1 MDESTPLYSNIAFEE
16 NKLKNFIP
24 ENIIDEIR
32 SRSDIVEIVS
42 EAVVLKKAGKYFKG
56 LCPFHSEKTPSF
68 TVSPDKQ
75 IYHCF
80 GCSAGGNVFKFL
92 METQSLPFVEAVKSL
107 ADKVHVVIP
116 SPKRSAAESRQE
128 KERETILKSNRL
140 AAEYFTATLD
150 HPQKGK
156 KARAYLE
163 SRDFQ
168 GDILTKYQL
177 GWSTP
182 NWQDLMT
189 ALGQTVSRPDLEKA
203 GLIKQKDGG
212 SDKNYYDRFRA
223 RLMIP
228 LKDLYG
234 NVIGFGAR
242 IIGEGEPKYLNSP
255 ETPLYKKGR
264 VLFGMHLAKQ
274 PMRQE
279 NQAILVE
286 GYFDQIRAHEKGIC
300 NVVAT
305 CGTAL
310 TQEQAGL
317 LKNHVKNVVLVFDS
331 DSAGKRA
338 AQRGY
343 QVLIEKELNVRI
355 GHLPT
360 GHDPDSYIH
369 KFGPEKF
376 LQFIKNAKPFI
387 ESYIDDA
394 SARGNLATPSGRMD
408 VVNEVLPLLANV
420 KNNLERSEWVKYLSE
435 KAGVEDKALLKELKK
450 ALTQNQSQVKVVAT
464 GSTKKP
470 HPELYLVHLLL
481 SDQQAAR
488 EIRARVS
495 IEEFSHPDLRQIG
508 ELVYRL
514 LDNEQPVQVDRLLDQ
529 TEHPATR
536 ALLSKIGLEPIA
548 FDNPLQGADDCI
560 IELKRANIEKK
571 INELKQLR
579 NQADKAGKTA
589 ESREIHTQL
598 EKVQLSLT
606 PG

>member
-1 MDESTPLYSNIAFEE
+1 M
-16 NKLKNFIP
+16 KNFIP

-42 EAVVLKKAGKYFKG
+42 EVVVLKKAGKYFKG

-68 TVSPDKQ
+68 TVSPEKQ
-75 IYHCF
+75 IYHCS
-80 GCSAGGNVFKFL
+80 GCTAGGNVFKFL
-92 METQSLPFVEAVKSL
+92 METQSLPFVEAVKILASKAQVSL
-107 ADKVHVVIP
+107 P
-116 SPKRSAAESRQE
+116 SPRRSSTENRQE

-140 AAEYFTATLD
+140 AMEYFTATLD

-156 KARAYLE
+156 KAREYLE
-163 SRDFQ
+163 SRQFA
-168 GDILTKYQL
+168 GEILTKYQI

-189 ALGQTVSRPDLEKA
+189 ALRPEVSNSDMEKA

-212 SDKNYYDRFRA
+212 SDSNYYDRFRA

-234 NVIGFGAR
+234 NTIGFGGR

-274 PMRQE
+274 PMRRE

-286 GYFDQIRAHEKGIC
+286 GYFDQIRAHDEGIC

-310 TQEQAGL
+310 TPEQAGL

-331 DSAGKRA
+331 DSAGKLA

-355 GHLPT
+355 GLLPK
-360 GHDPDSYIH
+360 GHDPDSYIQE
-369 KFGPEKF
+369 FGPEKF
-376 LQFIKNAKPFI
+376 LQFIENAKPFI
-387 ESYIDDA
+387 ESYIDDV
-394 SARGNLATPSGRMD
+394 SANGNLETPSGRMD
-408 VVNEVLPLLANV
+408 VANEVLPLLAKV
-420 KNNLERSEWVKYLSE
+420 KNNLERSEWVRYLSE
-435 KAGVEDKALLKELKK
+435 KAGVEDNALLKELKK
-450 ALTQNQSQVKVVAT
+450 ALTQNQSLVKIAET
-464 GSTKKP
+464 GSLEKP
-470 HPELYLVHLLL
+470 NSELYLIHLLL
-481 SDQQAAR
+481 TDQQVAR
-488 EIRARVS
+488 KIRARVS
-495 IEEFSHPDLRQIG
+495 IEEFSNPEFKQVG
-508 ELVYRL
+508 ELVYRF
-514 LDNEQPVQVDRLLDQ
+514 LDTEQPVQVDRLLDQ
-529 TEHPATR
+529 TERPETR
-536 ALLSKIGLEPIA
+536 ALLSKIGMQPIA

-560 IELKRANIEKK
+560 IELKRTHIEKQ

-579 NQADKAGKTA
+579 NKADKDGKIA

-598 EKVQLSLT
+598 KKIQHSLIS
-606 PG
+606 G

>member
-1 MDESTPLYSNIAFEE
+1 
-16 NKLKNFIP
+16 LKNFIP
-24 ENIIDEIR
+24 ENILDEIR
-32 SRSDIVEIVS
+32 SRADIVEIVS
-42 EAVVLKKAGKYFKG
+42 EVVVLKKAGKYFKG

-80 GCSAGGNVFKFL
+80 GCTAGGNVFKFL
-92 METQSLPFVEAVKSL
+92 METQSLPFVEAVRIL
-107 ADKVHVVIP
+107 ASKVNVVIP
-116 SPKRSAAESRQE
+116 SPRRSVAESRQE

-156 KARAYLE
+156 KAREYLK
-163 SRDFQ
+163 SRNFS
-168 GDILTKYQL
+168 GETLSKYQL

-182 NWQDLMT
+182 NWQDLMN
-189 ALGQTVSRPDLEKA
+189 ALGHKASHSDLENA
-203 GLIKQKDGG
+203 GLIKQKDGSSG
-212 SDKNYYDRFRA
+212 NNYYDRFRA

-286 GYFDQIRAHEKGIC
+286 GYFDQIRAHEKGIL

-310 TQEQAGL
+310 TPEQAGL
-317 LKNHVKNVVLVFDS
+317 LKNHVQTVILVFDS
-331 DSAGKRA
+331 DNAGRLA

-343 QVLIEKELNVRI
+343 EVLIEKDLNVRI
-355 GHLPT
+355 GHLPK
-360 GHDPDSYIH
+360 GHDPDSYIQE
-369 KFGPEKF
+369 FGPEIF

-387 ESYIDDA
+387 ESYIDEA
-394 SARGNLATPSGRMD
+394 SASGNLGSPAGRME
-408 VVNEVLPLLANV
+408 VVNRVLPLLAKV
-420 KNNLERSEWVKYLSE
+420 KNNLERSEWVRYLSE
-435 KAGVEDKALLKELKK
+435 KAGVDDNALLKELKK
-450 ALTQNQSQVKVVAT
+450 ALTQNQSKVKAT
-464 GSTKKP
+464 PIRSIDKP
-470 HPELYLVHLLL
+470 NPELYLIHLLL
-481 SDQQAAR
+481 SNQQVAK
-488 EIRARVS
+488 EIHARVTLD
-495 IEEFSHPDLRQIG
+495 EFSNPELRQIG
-508 ELVYRL
+508 ELIYAL
-514 LDNEQPVQVDRLLDQ
+514 LDADKPVQVDRLLDKA
-529 TEHPATR
+529 ERPETR
-536 ALLSKIGLEPIA
+536 ALLSKIGLKPIA
-548 FDNPLQGADDCI
+548 FDDPSQGADDCI
-560 IELKRANIEKK
+560 FELKRTNIDKKIIELKR
-571 INELKQLR
+571 LR
-579 NQADKAGKTA
+579 NQADKAGKVA
-589 ESREIHTQL
+589 ESREIHIQL
-598 EKVQLSLT
+598 KKVQTSLI

>member
-1 MDESTPLYSNIAFEE
+1 M
-16 NKLKNFIP
+16 KHFIP
-24 ENIIDEIR
+24 ENIIEEIR

-42 EAVVLKKAGKYFKG
+42 EAVVLKKAGKYYKG
-56 LCPFHSEKTPSF
+56 LCPFHAEKTPSF

-80 GCSAGGNVFKFL
+80 GCAVGGNVFKFL
-92 METQSLPFVEAVKSL
+92 METQSLPFVEAVKLLASKANISL
-107 ADKVHVVIP
+107 P
-116 SPKRSAAESRQE
+116 SPKRSSAESRQE

-140 AAEYFTATLD
+140 ATEYFSATLN

-156 KARAYLE
+156 RARVYLE
-163 SRDFQ
+163 SRHFT

-189 ALGQTVSRPDLEKA
+189 ALGSKTSHPDLENA

-212 SDKNYYDRFRA
+212 SSKNYYDRFRA

-242 IIGEGEPKYLNSP
+242 IVGDGEPKYLNSP

-274 PMRQE
+274 PMRKE
-279 NQAILVE
+279 DQAILVE
-286 GYFDQIRAHEKGIC
+286 GYFDQIRAHDKGIC

-310 TQEQAGL
+310 TVEQAGL

-331 DSAGKRA
+331 DSAGKLA

-343 QVLIEKELNVRI
+343 QVLAEKELNVRI
-355 GHLPT
+355 GHLPK
-360 GHDPDSYIH
+360 GHDPDSYIQE
-369 KFGPEKF
+369 FGPEVF
-376 LQFIKNAKPFI
+376 LRFIENARPFI
-387 ESYIDDA
+387 ESYIDEA
-394 SARGNLATPSGRMD
+394 SASGNLKSPSGRMD
-408 VVNEVLPLLANV
+408 VVNEVLPLLAKV

-435 KAGVEDKALLKELKK
+435 KVGVDDNSLLKELKK
-450 ALTQNQSQVKVVAT
+450 SLTQNQSQVRVQET
-464 GSTKKP
+464 RPIEKP
-470 HPELYLVHLLL
+470 NPELYLIHLLL
-481 SDQQAAR
+481 SGQQVAK
-488 EIRARVS
+488 EIRTRVS
-495 IEEFSHPDLRQIG
+495 TEEFSNPDLRQIG
-508 ELVYRL
+508 ELVYRC
-514 LDNEQPVQVDRLLDQ
+514 LDTEQTVEVHRLLDQ
-529 TEHPATR
+529 AESPEIR
-536 ALLSKIGLEPIA
+536 ALLSKIGLAPIA
-548 FDNPLQGADDCI
+548 FDNPLQGAEDCI
-560 IELKRANIEKK
+560 FELKRNHIEQK
-571 INELKQLR
+571 IAELKRMR
-579 NQADKAGKTA
+579 NQADKAGKIA

-598 EKVQLSLT
+598 KNIQLSLI

>member
-1 MDESTPLYSNIAFEE
+1 M
-16 NKLKNFIP
+16 KHFIP

-42 EAVVLKKAGKYFKG
+42 EVVVLKKAGKYFKG

-80 GCSAGGNVFKFL
+80 GCATGGNVFKFL
-92 METQSLPFVEAVKSL
+92 METQSLPFVEAVKIL
-107 ADKVHVVIP
+107 ASKVNVVIP
-116 SPKRSAAESRQE
+116 SPRKNATESRQE
-128 KERETILKSNRL
+128 KERETLLKSNRR

-156 KARAYLE
+156 KAREYLE
-163 SRDFQ
+163 SRSFT
-168 GDILTKYQL
+168 GEILSKYQL

-182 NWQDLMT
+182 NWQDLMN
-189 ALGQTVSRPDLEKA
+189 ALGQKFSHRDLENA

-212 SDKNYYDRFRA
+212 SSSNYYDRFRA

-228 LKDLYG
+228 LQDLYG

-274 PMRQE
+274 PMRQQK
-279 NQAILVE
+279 QAILVE
-286 GYFDQIRAHEKGIC
+286 GYFDQIRAHQKGIL

-310 TQEQAGL
+310 TPEQAGL
-317 LKNHVKNVVLVFDS
+317 LKNHVNSVVLVFDS
-331 DSAGKRA
+331 DSAGKLA

-343 QVLIEKELNVRI
+343 QVLLEKDLSVKI
-355 GHLPT
+355 GHLPK
-360 GHDPDSYIH
+360 GHDPDSYIQE
-369 KFGPEKF
+369 FGPENF
-376 LQFIKNAKPFI
+376 LQFIENAKPFI

-394 SARGNLATPSGRMD
+394 SNSGNLESPAGRME
-408 VVNEVLPLLANV
+408 VVNQVLPLLAKV
-420 KNNLERSEWVKYLSE
+420 KNNLERSEWVRYLSE
-435 KAGVEDKALLKELKK
+435 KAGVDDNALLKELKK
-450 ALTQNQSQVKVVAT
+450 ALTQNQSQVKVAPIR
-464 GSTKKP
+464 SLDKP
-470 HPELYLVHLLL
+470 NPELYLVHLLL
-481 SDQQAAR
+481 SNQQVAR
-488 EIRARVS
+488 KIRARVS
-495 IEEFSHPDLRQIG
+495 LDEFSDPELRQIG
-508 ELVYRL
+508 ELVYGL
-514 LDNEQPVQVDRLLDQ
+514 LDIEQPVQVDRLLDQ
-529 TEHPATR
+529 VERPETR
-536 ALLSKIGLEPIA
+536 ALLSKIGLKPIA
-548 FDNPLQGADDCI
+548 FDDPLKGADDCI
-560 IELKRANIEKK
+560 TELKKAHIEKKIIELKR
-571 INELKQLR
+571 LR
-579 NQADKAGKTA
+579 NQADKAGKIA

-598 EKVQLSLT
+598 RKVQHSLI

>member
-1 MDESTPLYSNIAFEE
+1 L
-16 NKLKNFIP
+16 IP

-42 EAVVLKKAGKYFKG
+42 ETVVLKKAGKYFKG

-80 GCSAGGNVFKFL
+80 GCSAGGNVFKFV
-92 METQSLPFVEAVKSL
+92 METQSLPFVEAVKHLAGKAHVSL
-107 ADKVHVVIP
+107 P
-116 SPKRSAAESRQE
+116 SPRRSASENRLE

-150 HPQKGK
+150 HPQRGK
-156 KARAYLE
+156 KAREYLK

-168 GDILTKYQL
+168 GDLLTKYQL

-182 NWQDLMT
+182 NWQDLMH
-189 ALGQTVSRPDLEKA
+189 ALEKNASHADLEKA
-203 GLIKQKDGG
+203 GLIKQKDGTTG
-212 SDKNYYDRFRA
+212 GNYYDRFRA

-234 NVIGFGAR
+234 NVIGFGGR
-242 IIGEGEPKYLNSP
+242 IIAEGEPKYLNSP

-274 PMRQE
+274 PMRKE

-286 GYFDQIRAHEKGIC
+286 GYFDQIRAHDKGIC

-310 TQEQAGL
+310 TLEQAGL

-331 DSAGKRA
+331 DNAGKLA

-343 QVLIEKELNVRI
+343 EILIEKELNVRI
-355 GHLPT
+355 GLLPK

-369 KFGPEKF
+369 EFGPEKF
-376 LQFIKNAKPFI
+376 LRFIENARPFV
-387 ESYIDDA
+387 ESYIDGA
-394 SARGNLATPSGRMD
+394 SAKGNLDTPSGRMA
-408 VVNEVLPLLANV
+408 VVNGVLPLLAKI

-435 KAGVEDKALLKELKK
+435 KVGVEDKALLKELKK
-450 ALTQNQSQVKVVAT
+450 SLTQNQSLVQVVETK
-464 GSTKKP
+464 SIKKP
-470 HPELYLVHLLL
+470 NPELYLIHLLL
-481 SDQQAAR
+481 SDQQAAG

-495 IEEFSHPDLRQIG
+495 IEEFSDPDLRQVG
-508 ELVYRL
+508 ELIYRF
-514 LDNEQPVQVDRLLDQ
+514 LDAGQPVQVDRLLDQ
-529 TEHPATR
+529 AKSQETR
-536 ALLSKIGLEPIA
+536 ALLSEIGLKPIA
-548 FDNPLQGADDCI
+548 FDNPSRGAEDCI
-560 IELKRANIEKK
+560 TELKRANIEKE
-571 INELKQLR
+571 INQLKRLR

-589 ESREIHTQL
+589 ESREIHIQL
-598 EKVQLSLT
+598 KKVQHSLI